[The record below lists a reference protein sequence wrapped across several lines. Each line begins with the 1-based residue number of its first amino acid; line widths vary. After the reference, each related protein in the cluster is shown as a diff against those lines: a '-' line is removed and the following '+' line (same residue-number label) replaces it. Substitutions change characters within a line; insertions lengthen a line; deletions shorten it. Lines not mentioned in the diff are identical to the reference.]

1 MPIILNEN
9 EQTGT
14 ASIFSQKKKIVS
26 PQFFSR
32 SLTGSGKKRGL
43 LNGAFLP
50 CIDKAKVVRPPIQ
63 YPYKKVTVTTGT
75 STFEVIPLSLYIQD
89 RLEYDELP
97 ENAECISPDT
107 VSEDQRYYLSLTM
120 DYMILGTDLENG
132 HYILP
137 LSHSIDV
144 FIH

>member
-9 EQTGT
+9 EQIGA

-26 PQFFSR
+26 PQFFSK

-43 LNGAFLP
+43 LNGALLP
-50 CIDKAKVVRPPIQ
+50 CIDRTKVVKPPIA

-75 STFEVIPLSLYIQD
+75 STFEVLPLSLYIQD

-97 ENAECISPDT
+97 GNAECISPDT
-107 VSEDQRYYLSLTM
+107 VPEEQRYYPVSYTHLRAHET
-120 DYMILGTDLENG
+120 
-132 HYILP
+132 
-137 LSHSIDV
+137 
-144 FIH
+144 